1 MNIPPDHIARVRAF
15 NRDYTRRIGVLSEGL
30 LDSPFSLTEVRV
42 MYEIAHREAV
52 TAGELAQELELDKG
66 YLSRILKRFEAKKL
80 LARRAAPEDARRQ
93 HLRLTPAGLRV
104 FMPLEQRSQEQI
116 RGLLAGLD
124 DARRREV
131 LEAMDVIQQ
140 AFTARK
146 SEAGPEA
153 GGRRKSGAAQEE
165 GRAARKSGATP
176 EEGRAASRSG
186 AAPGETGA
194 DASGTAAAVA
204 RGVNATPVT
213 LRSHRP
219 GDMGW
224 VVQRHGEIYHQEY
237 GWNEEFEALVAEI
250 AAEFIRKLDVARE
263 RCWIAEHAGR
273 RVGCIF
279 LVAKDAV
286 TAKLRLLLVEPDA
299 RGLGVGRRLVAE
311 CVRFARDSG
320 YQKIVL
326 WTQSNLTAA
335 RGIYSKAGFLKTAE
349 EPHHSFGYDLVGE
362 TWELNLAGA

>member
-1 MNIPPDHIARVRAF
+1 MSISPDHIARVRAF

-30 LDSPFSLTEVRV
+30 LDSPYSLSEVRV

-52 TAGELAQELELDKG
+52 TAGELAQDLELDKG

-104 FMPLEQRSQEQI
+104 FTPIEERTKEQI
-116 RGLLAGLD
+116 RALLAGLD
-124 DARRREV
+124 DVRREEV
-131 LEAMDVIQQ
+131 LGAMDVIQQ
-140 AFTARK
+140 ALM
-146 SEAGPEA
+146 
-153 GGRRKSGAAQEE
+153 GGVK
-165 GRAARKSGATP
+165 
-176 EEGRAASRSG
+176 
-186 AAPGETGA
+186 
-194 DASGTAAAVA
+194 
-204 RGVNATPVT
+204 RGVEAVPVT

-224 VVQRHGEIYHQEY
+224 VIQRHGEIYHQEY

-250 AAEFIRKLDVARE
+250 SAEFIRKLDAARE
-263 RCWIAEHAGR
+263 RCWIAEAEGS

-279 LVAKDAV
+279 LVAKDAT

-299 RGLGVGRRLVAE
+299 RGLGVGRTLVAE
-311 CVRFARDSG
+311 CVRFARASG

-326 WTQSNLTAA
+326 WTQDNLTAA
-335 RGIYSKAGFLKTAE
+335 RSIYSKAGFVKTGE
-349 EPHHSFGYDLVGE
+349 EPHHSFGYDLVAE
-362 TWELNLAGA
+362 TWELELVEK